1 MSVEKPPIL
10 VFFVPGVMGSSLF
23 LQKNTF
29 GRINQEEIW
38 GKNFGV
44 NISLFHGFPNK
55 LNPIDR
61 NDIQA
66 GEVISS
72 FTNIRLPQR
81 FINKI
86 KFPVKDVEV
95 YGTLMQFC
103 RNNIGLRAE
112 DDFFPF
118 AYNWLADNQITA
130 NKLAE
135 FIREKDP
142 KGNYLYCLIAHSM
155 GGIVSRLMLAN
166 PNNRDLAEKTKLLFQ
181 IATPVRGSAKAY
193 YALKRYPILHPV
205 FDQGWQFIQ
214 NPQHR
219 ADLSKALQSCYSL
232 YQLLPSQEINSL
244 YDEHGN
250 FYASLDPNIWHE
262 DQRKYV
268 DAAIKVHQKLANFD
282 QSISSLNRLKNRCF
296 FSDQHSTP
304 LLYKVDSLTN
314 YDLSEDKPKLSVFGD
329 DTVTCASAIADSNDD
344 SLYLIKEG
352 PTDHMGLCQNQ
363 KVYDM
368 IKAEFRKELL

>member
-1 MSVEKPPIL
+1 
-10 VFFVPGVMGSSLF
+10 
-23 LQKNTF
+23 
-29 GRINQEEIW
+29 
-38 GKNFGV
+38 
-44 NISLFHGFPNK
+44 
-55 LNPIDR
+55 
-61 NDIQA
+61 
-66 GEVISS
+66 
-72 FTNIRLPQR
+72 
-81 FINKI
+81 
-86 KFPVKDVEV
+86 
-95 YGTLMQFC
+95 MQFC
-103 RNNIGLRAE
+103 GKNIGLRAE
-112 DDFFPF
+112 DSFFPF

-142 KGNYLYCLIAHSM
+142 NGDYRYCLIAHSM

-205 FDQGWQFIQ
+205 FDQGWQFRQ

-282 QSISSLNRLKNRCF
+282 QSISSLNRLKIRCF

-329 DTVTCASAIADSNDD
+329 DTVTCASAIALVSIA
-344 SLYLIKEG
+344 YL
-352 PTDHMGLCQNQ
+352 
-363 KVYDM
+363 
-368 IKAEFRKELL
+368 ELLGNKPRNFQAFVR